1 MVALMSACCCEKVEF
16 RDVLIDINKEFAV
29 LCFYSVYYDS
39 GYSSDFLN
47 TVFDTFLFGIFG
59 SVSKNSRIY
68 SFLSNPPKLSLID
81 SSSVRDFFAK
91 KEYRFSFDDSLLP
104 GYYCY
109 SLYFLDNNF
118 SFVYNAF
125 CEKFVNVFSAFLS
138 DLLSLRDSD
147 PDFYDSRIKKFQDKY
162 SYLIRFNYSVRVR
175 VHYKDINL
183 GQIYRFVDFEVLEI
197 VRPCVMDL
205 IKK

>member
-1 MVALMSACCCEKVEF
+1 MVTLMSACCCEKVEF
-16 RDVLIDINKEFAV
+16 RDVLIDINKEFV
-29 LCFYSVYYDS
+29 IRCFYSVYYDS

-47 TVFDTFLFGIFG
+47 TVFDTFLSGISG
-59 SVSKNSRIY
+59 SVSKNSRTY
-68 SFLSNPPKLSLID
+68 SSLFNPPKLSLID

-91 KEYRFSFDDSLLP
+91 KEYRFGFYDSLFS

-109 SLYFLDNNF
+109 SLYFLDDNF

-125 CEKFVNVFSAFLS
+125 CEKFGNVFSTFLS

-147 PDFYDSRIKKFQDKY
+147 LDFYDPNIKKFQDKY

-175 VHYKDINL
+175 VHYKNINL
-183 GQIYRFVDFEVLEI
+183 GQIYRFVDFEVLDI
-197 VRPCVMDL
+197 LRPCLFDL

>member
-16 RDVLIDINKEFAV
+16 RDVLIDINKEFFIR
-29 LCFYSVYYDS
+29 CFYSVYYDS

-47 TVFDTFLFGIFG
+47 TVFNTFLVGISG

-68 SFLSNPPKLSLID
+68 SSLSNPPKLSLID

-91 KEYRFSFDDSLLP
+91 KEYRFSFGGSLFP

-109 SLYFLDNNF
+109 SLYFLDANF

-125 CEKFVNVFSAFLS
+125 CEKFGNIFSTFLS
-138 DLLSLRDSD
+138 DLLFLRDSD
-147 PDFYDSRIKKFQDKY
+147 PDFYDPRIKKFQDKY

-175 VHYKDINL
+175 VHYKDINF
-183 GQIYRFVDFEVLEI
+183 GQFYRFVDFEVLEI
-197 VRPCVMDL
+197 VRPCLFDL